1 MQTDLRVASPPI
13 PTTPARHRS
22 FDNLKVVL
30 VCGVIVGHTTMA
42 WTGVG
47 DWVFDEPH
55 VREPLLTLLMLVSVV
70 GALFAIP
77 VFFFVAGAF
86 TPGSLSR
93 KGLSRF
99 LIDRTM
105 RLGIPMLFF
114 VIVLS
119 PLIEYVDPDN
129 LGWDKGFWAFVPFI
143 WWPPAPGP
151 TWFLGVLLLFSAIY
165 AVVRTIRPAK
175 AVEPGPPRMRTLVA
189 AVAAVAVVSY
199 LIRLAI
205 PLGVEFGRLAL
216 GQTAGWVTGFTLG
229 VIGAERGW
237 YQHLGGSFGVRIRR
251 LALGAVALC
260 ALVIGSAAATGAS
273 LDDYA
278 GGGTWQ
284 SLIIAVLEG
293 ALIVSMSLWLVEVFG
308 RRFDHQGRLATALSR
323 AAYAAFLFHQLILVG
338 LVLLSRQLPWAPEI
352 EYFLVAS
359 LGVAL
364 SFGVGSLLTRL
375 PGLSRV
381 V

>member
-1 MQTDLRVASPPI
+1 MQTDLTVAPPPI
-13 PTTPARHRS
+13 PSTRARHGS
-22 FDNLKVVL
+22 FDNLKVLL

-42 WTGVG
+42 WTGMG
-47 DWVFDEPH
+47 TWVFEEPH
-55 VREPLLTLLMLVSVV
+55 VREPLLTLLLLVSVV

-86 TPGSLSR
+86 TPGSLRR
-93 KGLSRF
+93 KGLGRF

-114 VIVLS
+114 VIFLS
-119 PLIEYVDPDN
+119 PLIEYVDSDN
-129 LGWDKGFWAFVPFI
+129 LGWYRGFWAFVPFI

-151 TWFLGVLLLFSAIY
+151 TWFLGVLLVFSAIY
-165 AVVRTIRPAK
+165 AVVRTIRPAT

-189 AVAAVAVVSY
+189 AVAGVAVVSY

-216 GQTAGWVTGFTLG
+216 GQIAGWVAGFALG
-229 VIGAERGW
+229 VLGAERGW
-237 YQHLGGSFGVRIRR
+237 FQHLGGRFGVRVRR
-251 LALGAVALC
+251 LAFGALTLC

-273 LDDYA
+273 MDDYA

-284 SLIIAVLEG
+284 SLVIAVLEG
-293 ALIVSMSLWLVEVFG
+293 ALIVTMSLWLVDVFG
-308 RRFDHQGRLATALSR
+308 RKFDHQGRLARTMSR

-338 LVLLSRQLPWAPEI
+338 LVLASRQVPWAPEI
-352 EYFLVAS
+352 EFALVGS

-364 SFGVGSLLTRL
+364 SFGVGSLLTRI
-375 PGLSRV
+375 PGLGRV

>member
-1 MQTDLRVASPPI
+1 MTTDLAVTSPPI
-13 PTTPARHRS
+13 TRTRHGS

-55 VREPLLTLLMLVSVV
+55 VRDPLLSLLVLVAVI

-86 TPGSLSR
+86 TPGSFRR
-93 KGLSRF
+93 KGLGRF
-99 LIDRTM
+99 LVDRTL
-105 RLGIPMLFF
+105 RLGLPMLFF

-129 LGWDKGFWAFVPFI
+129 VGWDKGFWAFVPFI

-151 TWFLGVLLLFSAIY
+151 TWFLGVLLLFSALY
-165 AVVRTIRPAK
+165 AVLRTIRPAR
-175 AVEPGPPRMRTLVA
+175 AVQPGPPRLRTLAAAAAGVA
-189 AVAAVAVVSY
+189 LVSY

-216 GQTAGWVTGFTLG
+216 GQTAGWVTGFALG
-229 VIGAERGW
+229 VVGAERGW
-237 YQHLGGSFGVRIRR
+237 YPHLRGEMGIRIRR
-251 LALGAVALC
+251 LALGALALC
-260 ALVIGSAAATGAS
+260 ALVIGSAAVTGANM
-273 LDDYA
+273 DDYA

-284 SLIIAVLEG
+284 SLTVATLEG
-293 ALIVSMSLWLVEVFG
+293 ALIVTMSLWLVDLFG
-308 RRFDHQGRLATALSR
+308 RRFDRQGRLAQAMSR
-323 AAYAAFLFHQLILVG
+323 SAYAAFLFHQLILVG
-338 LVLLSRQLPWAPEI
+338 LVLASRWVPWAPEV
-352 EYFLVAS
+352 EYVLVAS
-359 LGVAL
+359 LGVAV
-364 SFGVGSLLTRL
+364 SFGVGSLVTRL
-375 PGLSRV
+375 PALSRV

>member
-1 MQTDLRVASPPI
+1 MQTELAVSSPSI
-13 PTTPARHRS
+13 PSTRARHGS

-30 VCGVIVGHTTMA
+30 VCGVIVGHATMA
-42 WTGVG
+42 WTGMG
-47 DWVFDEPH
+47 TWVFDEPH
-55 VREPLLTLLMLVSVV
+55 VREPLLTLLLLVSVV

-86 TPGSLSR
+86 TPGSLQR
-93 KGLSRF
+93 KGPARF
-99 LIDRTM
+99 LIDRTL

-129 LGWDKGFWAFVPFI
+129 LGWDRGFWAFVPFI

-151 TWFLGVLLLFSAIY
+151 TWFLGVLLVFSAIY
-165 AVVRTIRPAK
+165 AVVRTIRPAR

-189 AVAAVAVVSY
+189 AVAGVAVVSY

-205 PLGVEFGRLAL
+205 PLGVEVGRLAL
-216 GQTAGWVTGFTLG
+216 GQTAGWVTGFALG
-229 VIGAERGW
+229 VMGAERGW
-237 YQHLGGSFGVRIRR
+237 YQHLGDLFGVRMRR
-251 LALGAVALC
+251 LALGALALC
-260 ALVIGSAAATGAS
+260 AFVIGSAAATGAS
-273 LDDYA
+273 MDDFA

-284 SLIIAVLEG
+284 SLTIAVLEG
-293 ALIVSMSLWLVEVFG
+293 ALIVTMSLWLVEVFG
-308 RRFDHQGRLATALSR
+308 RRFDHQGRLATAMSR

-338 LVLLSRQLPWAPEI
+338 LVLTSRWVPWAPEI
-352 EYFLVAS
+352 EYGLVAS